1 MLEHPDTAPSVI
13 HWPDRVRVIVR
24 SLARSV
30 REIWYG
36 LDTWSGITQGVIPMN
51 GDVPEQLAARGDLV
65 GLAALANAGDEY
77 ASELL
82 TRTVA
87 DRVDASIDDLRTR

>member
-1 MLEHPDTAPSVI
+1 MFAHPRTTPSVI
-13 HWPDRVRVIVR
+13 DWPDSVRVVFR

-36 LDTWSGITQGVIPMN
+36 LDTWSGITHGTIPMN
-51 GDVPEQLAARGDLV
+51 GDLPEQLAARGDLD

-77 ASELL
+77 AATLL
-82 TRTVA
+82 TRVVS
-87 DRVDASIDDLRTR
+87 DRVDASADELGAR